1 MKEPYDDREEKAV
14 ETIILIM
21 CFVALAILQCSCRT
35 QRVAGEITTRD
46 SVRIVYRMDS
56 VYRYEHD
63 SIYIRERADTVFV
76 DRWHTRYRDAL
87 RVVHDTAYVDRVRET
102 TIQVTYITK
111 AQRNMIAGFWTLLA
125 LILIAVALLVWKNLG
140 GLRTWLMK
148 IVARI
153 IIK

>member
-1 MKEPYDDREEKAV
+1 MKDPANDKDER
-14 ETIILIM
+14 TIEAILI
-21 CFVALAILQCSCRT
+21 VLSLAALAFVQCSCRT

-102 TIQVTYITK
+102 TIQVPYITK

-125 LILIAVALLVWKNLG
+125 LLIIAVALLAWKNWG
-140 GLRTWLMK
+140 KVRTWWMK
-148 IVARI
+148 LIAKI
-153 IIK
+153 LLK